1 MNFPE
6 GMHADE
12 IFDSQES
19 DLVDEK
25 RVEMLD
31 LMELFYAN
39 KTGKQDAKTK
49 KEIETLNTR
58 LDKQEARIVRVENG
72 LEELTDEVRSLGDE
86 LVSINEKIETGFGEM
101 QVFKSEMFSLKN
113 DMIQFKTNF
122 NSFAEYQAIHN
133 GKTEKKN
140 EEFLETQSEILKL
153 LRLQQQSKENSSNII

>member
-1 MNFPE
+1 MKLIADFIKNIIIPMQKAFEVLGMNVPE

-72 LEELTDEVRSLGDE
+72 LEELTDEVRLI
-86 LVSINEKIETGFGEM
+86 LT
-101 QVFKSEMFSLKN
+101 
-113 DMIQFKTNF
+113 
-122 NSFAEYQAIHN
+122 
-133 GKTEKKN
+133 KKR
-140 EEFLETQSEILKL
+140 S
-153 LRLQQQSKENSSNII
+153 LRLSTT